1 MLSLCSILIENVS
14 NLVIFT
20 GIRFIIGGLISS
32 FESCALSIIR
42 YHFPKSYRTTAYE
55 FIPASFYMPF
65 LITILLIYHVKIVSV
80 PNFSLKIIKIELK
93 GKVNLGLLNVINLIF
108 IHRKLFAIF

>member
-20 GIRFIIGGLISS
+20 GIRFITGGLISS
-32 FESCALSIIR
+32 FESCAFSIIR
-42 YHFPKSYRTTAYE
+42 YYFPKSYRTTAYE

-65 LITILLIYHVKIVSV
+65 LI
-80 PNFSLKIIKIELK
+80 
-93 GKVNLGLLNVINLIF
+93 NVINLIF
-108 IHRKLFAIF
+108 IHRKQFAIF